1 MKEMTVTEKAF
12 GKINLYLD
20 VLGKRDDGYHNII
33 SVMHSVGVYDTVT
46 VTEADGV
53 SMTCTDKGLTCGED
67 NLCIKAARA
76 FFART
81 GVNGGCLI
89 HLEKHLPSGAGMAGG
104 SSDAAAVL
112 RGLNRIYGG
121 RLTVA
126 ELCEIGKTVGAD
138 VPFCVVGGTVR
149 TEGIGEIMT
158 PLAPLPPCSIVICE
172 GGAKVSTPEA
182 YRLIDNTPP
191 SKSGNYGAFERA
203 LVSGDLKGICD
214 SMYNRFED
222 TYPLCGETK
231 SLLADRGA
239 VGTLMTGSG
248 SAVFGIFEDFATAK
262 AAASELNS
270 LGITSVAVEN
280 R

>member
-1 MKEMTVTEKAF
+1 MKVTEKAF

-76 FFART
+76 FFAHT

>member
-1 MKEMTVTEKAF
+1 MKVTEKAF

-33 SVMHSVGVYDTVT
+33 SVMHSVGVCDTVT

-53 SMTCTDKGLTCGED
+53 SMTCTDKGLTCGEN

-76 FFART
+76 FFAHT

-182 YRLIDNTPP
+182 YRLIDNPPP